1 MPSLTS
7 LDNLSSPLMYSALCR
22 SLRIH
27 ASPVVRSVSI
37 ELVRECW
44 LTGREVRLQ
53 GGRVVLPQPSLGC
66 SPVGWVPTT
75 LVSTG
80 QELGVEQSQHRP
92 SLGACS

>member
-7 LDNLSSPLMYSALCR
+7 LNNLSSPLMYSALCC

-27 ASPVVRSVSI
+27 ASPVVHSVNV
-37 ELVRECW
+37 ELVLECW
-44 LTGREVRLQ
+44 LTGREVSLQ
-53 GGRVVLPQPSLGC
+53 GGGIALLQPSLGC
-66 SPVGWVPTT
+66 SPVGWLPTT

-80 QELGVEQSQHRP
+80 QELGVEQSQHHP